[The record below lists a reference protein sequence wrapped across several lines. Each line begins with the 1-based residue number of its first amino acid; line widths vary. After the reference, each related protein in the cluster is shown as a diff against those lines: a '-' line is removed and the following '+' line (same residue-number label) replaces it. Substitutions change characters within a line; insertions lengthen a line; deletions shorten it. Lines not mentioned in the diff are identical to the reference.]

1 MEEKE
6 KYIASEPV
14 VARPLTS
21 YNDAM
26 MMIHTMHLS
35 REDKE
40 RVGRRLLLETTE
52 ENLSKAF
59 DRLDH
64 LSTLVDGWAGD
75 GSMSISRQVIN
86 NLKNVLLLSDDKDWE
101 HWMISPDGNG
111 TIMLQSKK
119 RRSSIS
125 IGSEEYSYYTKVD
138 GQRRGESH
146 KLFNPEQFL
155 TVMREIVA

>member
-86 NLKNVLLLSDDKDWE
+86 NLKNVLLLSDDKD
-101 HWMISPDGNG
+101 
-111 TIMLQSKK
+111 
-119 RRSSIS
+119 
-125 IGSEEYSYYTKVD
+125 
-138 GQRRGESH
+138 
-146 KLFNPEQFL
+146 
-155 TVMREIVA
+155 